1 MNNRVPNGS
10 RVRRHDTRAAAPFF
24 DSVICE
30 CDCIT
35 APAEEGRKEGAKHI
49 KSIKPYQLIYLW
61 ETTVNKSFTAITD
74 PAGTPAH
81 GLGQSTVAGPS
92 GRQGPSGRSPAVG
105 TYEGWVTTYSMVSV
119 DMRTSP

>member
-81 GLGQSTVAGPS
+81 CWPVN
-92 GRQGPSGRSPAVG
+92 GRQAHRPAGTVGPVTRSRDIHMKVG
-105 TYEGWVTTYSMVSV
+105 
-119 DMRTSP
+119 